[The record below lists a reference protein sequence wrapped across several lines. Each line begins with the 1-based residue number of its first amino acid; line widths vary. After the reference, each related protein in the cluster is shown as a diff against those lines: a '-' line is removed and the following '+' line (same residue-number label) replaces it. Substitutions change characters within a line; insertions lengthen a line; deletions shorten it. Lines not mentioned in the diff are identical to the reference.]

1 MKKKISIQFLG
12 ITALAIFLTT
22 FLTTMLFYDFF
33 QQEVWENLK
42 QYAEIFV
49 NTGVF
54 GGENYTQYDRQD
66 MEIQNIRITLIEE
79 DGTVVYDNDADI
91 VGMGNHKERPEV
103 EEAFLEGE
111 GMDSRQSETMEKKTF
126 YYAVRLENR
135 MVLRVAKEVGSI
147 WSVFQSEM
155 PVVISVACIL
165 FTICMGLTHFITKG
179 LIRPIEEMAK
189 NINNMESVDIYKEL
203 VPFVNIIHEQHEDI
217 MRNAMIRQDFTAN
230 VSHELKTPLTAISG
244 YSELIENGMA
254 QGEEQRFAKEIH
266 RSAKRLLHLIND
278 IIRLSELD
286 AAEKE
291 ELMEEVN
298 LYEIATD
305 CVSMLQINA
314 ENHNVKLSV
323 SGEDAVICANRSM
336 MEEVLYNL
344 CDNAIRYN
352 YEDGLVHVTVKPRAD
367 RVILTVADTGIGIS
381 EEHQDRVFERF
392 YRVDKSR
399 SKRTG
404 GTGLGLAIV
413 KHIVARHD
421 ALLELESIEEKGT
434 TIRITFWL

>member
-1 MKKKISIQFLG
+1 MKKKISVQFLG
-12 ITALAIFLTT
+12 ITALAIFVTT

-33 QQEVWENLK
+33 QKEVWDNLK
-42 QYAEIFV
+42 QYAAILV
-49 NTGVF
+49 TTGAYGKEDSEKYESAIKDV
-54 GGENYTQYDRQD
+54 
-66 MEIQNIRITLIEE
+66 RITIIEE
-79 DGTVVYDNDADI
+79 DGTVVYDNNAD
-91 VGMGNHKERPEV
+91 VGGMGNHRQRPEV
-103 EEAFLEGE
+103 EEAFASGE
-111 GMDSRQSETMEKKTF
+111 GIDSRRSETMEKRTF
-126 YYAVRLENR
+126 YYAVRLEHGG
-135 MVLRVAKEVGSI
+135 VLRVAKEVGSI

-155 PVVISVACIL
+155 PVVISAALIL
-165 FTICMGLTHFITKG
+165 FGLCMVVTHFLTKS
-179 LIRPIEEMAK
+179 LVRPIEEMAK
-189 NINNMESVDIYKEL
+189 NVNDMESVDTYKEL
-203 VPFVNIIHEQHEDI
+203 VPFINIIHEQHENI

-266 RSAKRLLHLIND
+266 RSAKRMLRLIND

-298 LYEIATD
+298 LYEIARD

-314 ENHNVKLSV
+314 ENHNVKLTV
-323 SGEDAVICANRSM
+323 SGEDAVIQANRSM

-352 YEDGLVHVTVKPRAD
+352 YENGLVHVTVKPKAD

-413 KHIVARHD
+413 KHIVARHN
-421 ALLELESIEEKGT
+421 ALLELESEEEKGT
-434 TIRITFWL
+434 TIRVTFWL

>member
-22 FLTTMLFYDFF
+22 FSTTMLFYDFF
-33 QQEVWENLK
+33 QEEVWENLK
-42 QYAEIFV
+42 QYAEIFA

-54 GGENYTQYDRQD
+54 DEEDYLQYNHQE
-66 MEIQNIRITLIEE
+66 MEIENIRITLIEE
-79 DGTVVYDNDADI
+79 DGTVAYDNDADI
-91 VGMGNHKERPEV
+91 EVMGNHKQRPEV
-103 EEAFLEGE
+103 EEAFLQGE
-111 GMDSRQSETMEKKTF
+111 GMASRQSETMEKRTF
-126 YYAVRLENR
+126 YYAVRLENGV
-135 MVLRVAKEVGSI
+135 VLRVAKEVGSI

-165 FTICMGLTHFITKG
+165 FAVCMALTHFITKS
-179 LIRPIEEMAK
+179 LLRPIEEMAK
-189 NINNMESVDIYKEL
+189 NIDNVDSVETYKEL
-203 VPFVNIIHEQHEDI
+203 VPFVNIIHEQHENI

-254 QGEEQRFAKEIH
+254 QGEEKRFAKEIH
-266 RSAKRLLHLIND
+266 RSAKRLLRLIND

-314 ENHNVKLSV
+314 ENHKVKLTV
-323 SGEDAVICANRSM
+323 SGEDAIIHANRSM
-336 MEEVLYNL
+336 VEELLYNL

-352 YEDGLVHVTVKPRAD
+352 YENGLVHVTIKPKSD

-413 KHIVARHD
+413 KHIVARHN

-434 TIRITFWL
+434 TIRITFWV